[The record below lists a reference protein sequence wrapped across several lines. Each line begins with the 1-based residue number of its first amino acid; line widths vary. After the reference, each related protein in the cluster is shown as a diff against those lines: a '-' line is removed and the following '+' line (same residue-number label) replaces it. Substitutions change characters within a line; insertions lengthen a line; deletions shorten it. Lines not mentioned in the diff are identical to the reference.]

1 MISGF
6 PTFLGITGR
15 IYLAGALVL
24 GLVTL
29 GVSVAAA
36 SEMSRTRARR
46 VFLWSLL
53 YQPLLLA
60 LLLVDTVH

>member
-6 PTFLGITGR
+6 PTFLGLTGQ

-24 GLVTL
+24 ALITL
-29 GVSVAAA
+29 GVSLAAA
-36 SEMSRTRARR
+36 AKMTRSRARR

-53 YQPLLLA
+53 YQPLLLG
-60 LLLVDTVH
+60 LLLIDTVR